1 MSHSNSF
8 YICQV
13 GKKADLYNTE
23 TTVAVR
29 AHTHIIRRTNG
40 RGHLRQVEI
49 RHRPGCQPQV
59 GCSHIVLCSTLPWNL
74 PLQQLVTKGWG
85 SSTGTLP
92 YMEMDM
98 YICDLCTYKSMH
110 LYKRDKPD
118 LWTNNKAFGR
128 GKHQNWNV
136 STERQQDVQ

>member
-1 MSHSNSF
+1 MSRSNTF
-8 YICQV
+8 YICQA

-40 RGHLRQVEI
+40 RGHFRRVAIDLVQAANVRLDVLTLSSAPPCLEI
-49 RHRPGCQPQV
+49 YHYSSLSPRVWVQAQGRYLTWKWICIYANYVPIKACIYTKEKSQTYGWTTRHSG
-59 GCSHIVLCSTLPWNL
+59 
-74 PLQQLVTKGWG
+74 
-85 SSTGTLP
+85 
-92 YMEMDM
+92 
-98 YICDLCTYKSMH
+98 
-110 LYKRDKPD
+110 
-118 LWTNNKAFGR
+118 